1 MLLFLARVSKV
12 ARMLASNEDHQQ
24 CKING
29 LENHISFYT
38 LCPLIISCKAPYIS
52 TLTANTRLRLARS
65 PVFAS
70 PVVPSSPRPSS
81 RLRLARR
88 PVFAPPVVPS
98 SPRPSSRLRLT
109 RRLVVAPSSPRHC
122 GIIVFCNM

>member
-1 MLLFLARVSKV
+1 
-12 ARMLASNEDHQQ
+12 MLASNEAHQH
-24 CKING
+24 CKINE
-29 LENHISFYT
+29 LENYISFYT
-38 LCPLIISCKAPYIS
+38 LGPLIISS
-52 TLTANTRLRLARS
+52 NTRLRLARR

-88 PVFAPPVVPS
+88 PVFASPVVPS

-122 GIIVFCNM
+122 GIIVICNM